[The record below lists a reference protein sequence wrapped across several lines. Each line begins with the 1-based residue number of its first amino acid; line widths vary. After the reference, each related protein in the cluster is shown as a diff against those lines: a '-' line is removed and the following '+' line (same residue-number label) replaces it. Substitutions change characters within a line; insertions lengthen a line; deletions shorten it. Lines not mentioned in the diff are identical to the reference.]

1 MDIPKLTGGFD
12 TTFPKCTYK
21 EIVSFHCKLYATHLS
36 SWFVMSWNIRA
47 VTLLKCPDSV
57 MCRCPVL

>member
-36 SWFVMSWNIRA
+36 SWFV
-47 VTLLKCPDSV
+47 
-57 MCRCPVL
+57 